1 MRAKDNGVKK
11 MFCIKCGNQLPDDA
25 EFCSKCGAPVPGYQA
40 KNSGQNSGG
49 NQNQETVI
57 ASSGVTELKCPGC
70 GAPIKPVAGESVV
83 TCEYC
88 GTSVSLGSQGWKNV
102 SKHTMLVLKVL
113 DTDAVRAIIRKDLDR
128 GLMNRHLFEE
138 SKEES
143 LTISYV
149 PYWIVPAGANSSYK
163 YLDVAAEVGTMAM
176 DAAVMG
182 VAGDAM
188 GGRNGGMFEGMMIG
202 GMMGGGMNGNNA
214 VRGGTYSHN
223 YEYPVLGI
231 KDKPHLQPEQYAFKL
246 DQRIPFDPSKITKSI
261 KVLNGD
267 IDEDT
272 SKQLAKSLI
281 GQAQQ
286 RTIQAQ
292 HHHLEGLQTVVEPGT
307 PELLHAP
314 VWQAKYS
321 HKKKE
326 YWVVVD
332 GSDGA
337 VMRTDM
343 DKLKE

>member
-1 MRAKDNGVKK
+1 M
-11 MFCIKCGNQLPDDA
+11 KCGNQLPDNA
-25 EFCSKCGAPVPGYQA
+25 EFCSKCGTPVSGNKPQHEAPQ
-40 KNSGQNSGG
+40 SQS
-49 NQNQETVI
+49 QQDQRTVI
-57 ASSGVTELKCPGC
+57 ASSGVSELKCPGC
-70 GAPIKPVAGESVV
+70 GAPIKPVAGESLV

-102 SKHTMLVLKVL
+102 SKHTMLTLKVL
-113 DTDAVRAIIRKDLDR
+113 DTDAVRGIIKKDLDR

-138 SKEES
+138 AKEES

-149 PYWIVPAGANSSYK
+149 PYWIVPAGANSNYK
-163 YLDVAAEVGTMAM
+163 YLDIAAEVGTMAM
-176 DAAVMG
+176 DGAVMG
-182 VAGDAM
+182 IAGDAM
-188 GGRNGGMFEGMMIG
+188 GGGRGGMGGGGLFDGMMIG
-202 GMMGGGMNGNNA
+202 GMMGGGMGGNNA

-231 KDKPHLQPEQYAFKL
+231 KESTHLQPEEYAFKL
-246 DQRIPFDPSKITKSI
+246 DQRTAFDPSKISKSI

-281 GQAQQ
+281 GQAQE
-286 RTIQAQ
+286 RTIRNQ
-292 HHHLEGLQTVVEPGT
+292 HHHLEALQTAVDPGT
-307 PELLHAP
+307 PELLHVP

-321 HKKKE
+321 HKHKE

-343 DKLKE
+343 DKIKE